1 MGRLAVKKTAV
12 CPTHHRDG
20 QNDEGGGGEGSNKKK
35 IIFFFIII
43 ILKSASIPGRKKKN
57 LDVDVLAHPCDVRG
71 SAVYL

>member
-20 QNDEGGGGEGSNKKK
+20 QNDEGRGKKK
-35 IIFFFIII
+35 KKKKNSFFFNYYYFKIRTHTG
-43 ILKSASIPGRKKKN
+43 AEEKN